1 MYGQEEW
8 SMTDNKS
15 VFISYSSKDAR
26 FVNQIVK
33 VLKEMGIT
41 YWKAPEMIPAGS
53 SYAREIPKAIR
64 ECDVF
69 LLVLSKASQTSI
81 WVEKE
86 LDSAINLRKTIVP
99 VKLDEVPLCELFRF
113 YLNNVQM
120 ISYEEDSAH
129 NFAMLNYQLS
139 NLLQVEE
146 ASEDMFEDV
155 EEYSVTKRKNLR
167 EQNRRENRISVE
179 SGKQDNKGSRKSD
192 VFVVNKVPT
201 ECKYC
206 HGELKDVGAGI
217 FKCLECGQ
225 ENYDYLR
232 TVRNYLEK
240 EGARSVAVIS
250 RETGVPRHAVDY
262 FLRQEFLE
270 IPKLAPERLSCQ
282 RCGAPI
288 RTGYLCDKCKNP
300 KQDRDGK
307 QEKAATN
314 MKGKWHTG
322 HGF

>member
-8 SMTDNKS
+8 KMADNGF

-26 FVNQIVK
+26 FVSQIVK
-33 VLKEMGIT
+33 VLKEMKIT
-41 YWKAPEMIPAGS
+41 YWKAPEMIPVGS
-53 SYAREIPKAIR
+53 SYAREIPRAIR

-86 LDSAINLRKTIVP
+86 LDSAINHRKTIVP

-129 NFAMLNYQLS
+129 NFVMLEQQLS
-139 NLLQVEE
+139 NLLQVETVP
-146 ASEDMFEDV
+146 EDLFEDV

-167 EQNRRENRISVE
+167 EQNR
-179 SGKQDNKGSRKSD
+179 QDKAVSSKSERHDKRDSRKSD
-192 VFVVNKVPT
+192 VFVVNKAPT

-206 HGELKDVGAGI
+206 QGELKEVGVGI

-240 EGARSVAVIS
+240 EGARSVSVIA
-250 RETGVPRHAVDY
+250 RETGVPREAVDH

-270 IPKLAPERLSCQ
+270 IPKLAPERFSCQ
-282 RCGAPI
+282 QCGAPI

-300 KQDRDGK
+300 RQNSDKS
-307 QEKAATN
+307 EKLASN
-314 MKGKWHTG
+314 MKGKWHTN